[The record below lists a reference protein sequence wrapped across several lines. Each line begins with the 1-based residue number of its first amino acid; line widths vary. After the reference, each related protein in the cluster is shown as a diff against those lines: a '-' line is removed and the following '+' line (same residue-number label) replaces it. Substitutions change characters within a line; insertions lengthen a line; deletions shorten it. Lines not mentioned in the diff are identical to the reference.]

1 MMFVKNRTYIYGSS
15 FEIYL
20 KKPFMFPKEVYWQ
33 RRNQLH
39 QQLDSGLVLFPGNG
53 ESAMNYKGNTYHYRQ
68 DSTFL
73 YFFGI
78 NKPGF
83 YGVCDLDSGKDTLYG
98 DDLTLDDIIWMGAL
112 PGVGDLAALAGAEH
126 TGSLESLGEVVKEAI
141 SKGRKVHLLPPY
153 RGDHV
158 IDLAGIFG
166 VTCDRVEDF
175 ISEELIRAVVKL
187 RAVKDAYEIAEIEK
201 AVDVAGIMHTTAMK
215 MAFPGNF
222 EYELSGAIEGIA
234 LSHGGQVS
242 FPVILSMDGQILHNH
257 EHGNEL
263 VEGRMIICDAGA
275 ETSMCYASDITRT
288 FPVGGTFSTRQK
300 EIYNIVLEANMKTIE
315 ASLPGRAYREVHLMA
330 ATIIASGLKELGLMK
345 GDVEE
350 AVEAGAHALF
360 FPHGLGHMMGLDVHE
375 MEGLGENYVGYN
387 DRIQRSDQFG
397 LAYLRMGREL
407 EPGFVMTNEPGCY
420 FIPALIDQ
428 WKASKKFEQF
438 INYDQVE
445 SYRDFGGIRIEDD
458 VLITEKGNRVL
469 GTPIPKGVEEV
480 EATMRG

>member
-1 MMFVKNRTYIYGSS
+1 
-15 FEIYL
+15 
-20 KKPFMFPKEVYWQ
+20 
-33 RRNQLH
+33 
-39 QQLDSGLVLFPGNG
+39 
-53 ESAMNYKGNTYHYRQ
+53 MNYRGNTYHYRQ
-68 DSTFL
+68 DSSFL

-78 NKPGF
+78 GKPGF
-83 YGVCDLDSGKDTLYG
+83 YGICDLDSGKDTLYG

-112 PGVGDLAALAGAEH
+112 PGVGDMAAMAGVEH
-126 TGSLESLGEVVKEAI
+126 TGSLESMSKVVKEAVAG
-141 SKGRKVHLLPPY
+141 GRKVHLLPPY
-153 RGDHV
+153 RGDQV
-158 IDLAGIFG
+158 IDLARILG
-166 VTCDRVEDF
+166 VACDRVEDF
-175 ISEELIRAVVKL
+175 VSEELIRAVVKL

-234 LSHGGQVS
+234 LSHGGKVS

-288 FPVGGTFSTRQK
+288 FPVGGKFTTRQK

-315 ASLPGRAYREVHLMA
+315 ASLPGKPYREVHLLA
-330 ATIIASGLKELGLMK
+330 ATIIAGGLKELGLMK
-345 GDVEE
+345 GNVEE
-350 AVEAGAHALF
+350 AVGAGAHALF
-360 FPHGLGHMMGLDVHE
+360 FPHGLGHMMGLDVHD
-375 MEGLGENYVGYN
+375 MEGLGENYVGYS
-387 DRIQRSDQFG
+387 DRIRRSDQFG

-428 WKASKKFEQF
+428 WKAEKKFEQF
-438 INYDQVE
+438 INYGQLE
-445 SYRDFGGIRIEDD
+445 SYRDFGGVRIEDD

-469 GTPIPKGVEEV
+469 GTPIPKRVEEV
-480 EATMRG
+480 EATMQG